1 MFTKIKNEITQEK
14 HTFRDTKQNSSQD
27 FKTNRNILNKTDH
40 YDSHKE
46 LGKSISKFGYED
58 ILKERNFYKR

>member
-1 MFTKIKNEITQEK
+1 M
-14 HTFRDTKQNSSQD
+14 
-27 FKTNRNILNKTDH
+27 LNKTDH

-58 ILKERNFYKR
+58 ILKERNFYKRQNIRLQSQLRMIAD